1 MSPIEAALLG
11 LLQGLTEFL
20 PVSSSGHLVL
30 AQALLG
36 LELQGVGFEVAL
48 HVATLFAV
56 LWVYR
61 RRVVSLASGLVQGK
75 REAVTYVGLLMLAS
89 LPAAAAG
96 ILARPLFEDAFER
109 PALVA
114 ALLLVSGAFAWSIGR
129 SAREERVGQAHRD
142 RPGPVGAM
150 AVGVAQAFAIL
161 PGISRSGSTVAVGA
175 RTGVEVVRMAEFSFL
190 LSVPAV
196 AGAALLQATDPAG
209 AAFLRVTGPVGVSG
223 GIGWFALAVGFTVA
237 LVTGVLAIRLFLR
250 ALSAGHFGWFAHYC
264 WLLGGGYLIAAAAR
278 PGLR

>member
-1 MSPIEAALLG
+1 VSPIEAALLG

-30 AQALLG
+30 GQALLG
-36 LELQGVGFEVAL
+36 LELPGVAFEITL

-61 RRVVSLASGLVQGK
+61 RRVASLASGFVHAE
-75 REAVTYVGLLMLAS
+75 REAVAYVGLLALAS
-89 LPAAAAG
+89 LPAAAG
-96 ILARPLFEDAFER
+96 ILARPLFEYAFER

-129 SAREERVGQAHRD
+129 SVREERAGQARRD
-142 RPGPVGAM
+142 RPGPVGAIV
-150 AVGVAQAFAIL
+150 VGVAQAFAIL

-175 RTGVEVVRMAEFSFL
+175 RTGVGVVGMAEFSFL

-196 AGAALLQATDPAG
+196 GGAALVQATDPA
-209 AAFLRVTGPVGVSG
+209 GVSG
-223 GIGWFALAVGFTVA
+223 GIGWFPLAVGFLVA

-250 ALSAGHFGWFAHYC
+250 ALNGGHFGWFAYYC
-264 WLLGGGYLIAAAAR
+264 WLLGGAYLLAAAAL

>member
-30 AQALLG
+30 GQALLG
-36 LELQGVGFEVAL
+36 LKLPGVGFEVAL

-61 RRVVSLASGLVQGK
+61 RRVASLASGFFHAE
-75 REAVTYVGLLMLAS
+75 REAVTYVGLLALAS

-114 ALLLVSGAFAWSIGR
+114 ALLMVSGAFAWSIGR
-129 SAREERVGQAHRD
+129 STREERVGQARRD
-142 RPGPVGAM
+142 RPGPVGAI

-161 PGISRSGSTVAVGA
+161 PGISRSGITVAVGA
-175 RTGVEVVRMAEFSFL
+175 RTGVEVVGMAEFSFL

-196 AGAALLQATDPAG
+196 GGAAAFQLTDPAG
-209 AAFLRVTGPVGVSG
+209 VAA
-223 GIGWFALAVGFTVA
+223 GIGWFALAVGFLVA
-237 LVTGVLAIRLFLR
+237 LVTGVLSIQLFLR
-250 ALSAGHFGWFAHYC
+250 ALSAGHFGWFAYYC
-264 WLLGGGYLIAAAAR
+264 WLLGGGYLLAAAAL